1 MNLYKA
7 LRCLVPEEIKA
18 LLEKIDTLERY
29 DSSSYPIEHLRRNG
43 KFTWLERKLLSNAVA
58 RVQRR
63 RTLSDAMHIVI
74 YGDVEKDPEEAY
86 LSDKLLNNLG
96 PIGASS
102 IGTIRGAGTFTAAH
116 QNYVRQAAKEIRK
129 VAPYGHP

>member
-1 MNLYKA
+1 MNLYKV
-7 LRCLVPEEIKA
+7 LRHLVPEEIKA

-43 KFTWLERKLLSNAVA
+43 KFTWLERKLLSNAVD

-74 YGDVEKDPEEAY
+74 YGDVEKSPD
-86 LSDKLLNNLG
+86 S
-96 PIGASS
+96 ASLY
-102 IGTIRGAGTFTAAH
+102 GTGTFIGGVTLTTSQSTYLEQMAG
-116 QNYVRQAAKEIRK
+116 KLRK
-129 VAPYGHP
+129 VAFYGQS